1 MSIFNR
7 DKLKEALKPLVL
19 ATYSKKEEEQDL
31 YRNTLDCFSAVI
43 EASMSEITLDDWFKS
58 EGIRQA
64 QKTLQ
69 NEIGKFQQAAFGT
82 IEGVEDLGVGGVVD
96 LIAKDKKVVA
106 EIKNKWNTTKGN
118 HKIQVYDDLLMMIN
132 ANEGFTGYYVEVLSK
147 KGGRYN
153 KPFTPS
159 DNKAKERRA
168 ANDRIRV
175 IDGRSFYELLTGH
188 EDALKELY
196 LQIPDLTAEIL
207 KESSDVVINI
217 DQIKNDTFFPE
228 LFDKVFPPQS
238 Q

>member
-1 MSIFNR
+1 MNVFNR
-7 DKLKEALKPLVL
+7 EKLKEALKPLVL
-19 ATYSKKEEEQDL
+19 ATYRKQQEEQDI

-43 EASMSEITLDDWFKS
+43 EASMSELTLDDWFKS

-82 IEGVEDLGVGGVVD
+82 LEGVEDLGVGGIVD
-96 LIAKDKKVVA
+96 LIAKEKKVVA

-132 ANEGFTGYYVEVLSK
+132 DNEGFTGYYVEVLSK
-147 KGGRYN
+147 KGGKYN

-159 DNKAKERRA
+159 DNKTKQRRD
-168 ANDRIRV
+168 ANDHIRV
-175 IDGRSFYELLTGH
+175 IDGRSFYELLTGN

-207 KESSDVVINI
+207 KESFDVAINI
-217 DQIKNDTFFPE
+217 DQIKNDELFPK
-228 LFDKVFPPQS
+228 LFDKVFP
-238 Q
+238 

>member
-1 MSIFNR
+1 MNVFNR
-7 DKLKEALKPLVL
+7 EKLKEALKPLVL
-19 ATYSKKEEEQDL
+19 TTYRKQQEEQDI

-43 EASMSEITLDDWFKS
+43 EASMSELTLDDWFKS

-82 IEGVEDLGVGGVVD
+82 LEGVEDLGVGGIVD
-96 LIAKDKKVVA
+96 LIAKEKKVVA

-132 ANEGFTGYYVEVLSK
+132 DNEGFTGYYVEVLSK
-147 KGGRYN
+147 KGGKYN

-159 DNKAKERRA
+159 DNKTKQRRD
-168 ANDRIRV
+168 ANDHIRV
-175 IDGRSFYELLTGH
+175 IDGRSFYELLTGN

-207 KESSDVVINI
+207 KESLDVVINI
-217 DQIKNDTFFPE
+217 EQIKNDDLFPK
-228 LFDKVFPPQS
+228 LFDKVFP
-238 Q
+238 